1 MIYKVIL
8 TYDIGPTEV
17 ADHAM
22 AFILTFARRI
32 ISPGQAVRTGH
43 WIKAKS
49 DIPKLRSPMFRL
61 NQVILGIVGGGRI
74 GSSSRDKL
82 AFAC

>member
-22 AFILTFARRI
+22 ALILTSARRI
-32 ISPGQAVRTGH
+32 IPLSQAVRAGR

-49 DIPKLRSPMFRL
+49 GVPKLRSPMFRL
-61 NQVILGIVGGGRI
+61 NQVTLGIVGTGRI

-82 AFAC
+82 AFA